1 MSNFQTTKSK
11 TRPTTYKHQRV
22 KNLPVSAVRINDT
35 FWAPKLNVIREVTAH
50 DVLNKFESDGAL
62 RNFDFVIVGEGGY
75 HSGEPWFDGLIYET
89 IRGISDILAV
99 HYDEV
104 LDKRVDMIIEKV
116 ALAQSAVGDGY
127 INTYTLLDRPNQRWG
142 DNGGNLRWQHDVYN
156 AGCLVEAAVHHYKAT
171 GKTTLL
177 EVGVKFAN
185 HMCDH
190 MGPPPKRNIVPAHSL
205 PEEALLKLYQ
215 LAIDEPALAKILN
228 TPFEASDYLDL
239 VTFWIGNRGNYED
252 RPCWG
257 EYAQDHKPVLEQE
270 EAVGH
275 AVRATLLY
283 TGLAAYHLSTGD
295 PNYLETAKKL
305 WNNIAHQ
312 KSHISGGVGAVHNEE
327 KFGQNY
333 ELPDD
338 GYLETCAGVG
348 MGYFSW
354 NLFLATG
361 ESQYIDTLETI
372 LYNILLAGRSMNG
385 HKYFY
390 ENPLVS
396 NGGHNR
402 WEWHSCPCCPPMIVK
417 MLPELPAFIYAHDED
432 GAFVN
437 LYVEGEVDMEIGGM
451 GVKLSQQT
459 DYPWEGSIGI
469 TVKPER
475 EARFQVRLRIPGW
488 CENYAIRVNNELTQY
503 SVENGYAV
511 INRVWGLS
519 DVIVLELDLNVDL
532 IEAHPYVTT
541 HENMVAI
548 KRGPML
554 YCLESMDNERY
565 VIKRGMAQYT
575 RESLDKGKGLKRL
588 LPEQPVF
595 ETDYV
600 KDFFDGAVIVHTK
613 DADNQDLIAIP
624 YPYWNNRSRGA
635 MNIWL
640 QYEKLN
646 ELSGWENQLYRKIPL
661 NTVSLN

>member
-1 MSNFQTTKSK
+1 MLNSGAVKGGNSTT
-11 TRPTTYKHQRV
+11 TFKHQRIR
-22 KNLPVSAVRINDT
+22 NLPVGAATITDG
-35 FWAPKLNVIREVTAH
+35 FWSPKLEVLRNVTAH

-62 RNFDFVIVGEGGY
+62 RNFDFVSEGKGGY

-99 HYDEV
+99 RRDEA
-104 LDKRVDMIIEKV
+104 LDRRVDAIIEKV
-116 ALAQSAVGDGY
+116 ARAQRAVGDGY

-156 AGCLVEAAVHHYKAT
+156 AGCLVEAGVHHYKAT

-177 EVGVKFAN
+177 VVAVRFAN
-185 HMCDH
+185 HMSEL

-205 PEEALLKLYQ
+205 PEEALLKLHQ
-215 LAIDEPALAKILN
+215 LAVDEPELAGAMN
-228 TPFEASDYLDL
+228 VPFEAQAYLEL
-239 VTFWIGNRGNYED
+239 VTFWIGNRGRFED
-252 RPCWG
+252 RPAWG
-257 EYAQDHKPVLEQE
+257 EYAQDHKPVLEQD

-283 TGLAAYHLSTGD
+283 TGLTALHLATGQE
-295 PNYLETAKKL
+295 NYLETAKKL
-305 WNNIAHQ
+305 WDNIAYR
-312 KSHISGGVGAVHNEE
+312 KSHISGGVGAVHEEE
-327 KFGQNY
+327 KFGRDY
-333 ELPDD
+333 ELPDN
-338 GYLETCAGVG
+338 GYLETCAAVG

-361 ESQYIDTLETI
+361 EGRYIDALENI
-372 LYNILLAGRSMNG
+372 VYNILLAGRSMNG

-417 MLPELPAFIYAHDED
+417 MLPELSAFIYACDEG

-437 LYVEGEVDMEIGGM
+437 LYIEGEAGMEIGGM
-451 GVKLSQQT
+451 GVKLAQRT
-459 DYPWEGSIGI
+459 AYPWDGS
-469 TVKPER
+469 VDLSVSPER

-488 CENYAIRVNNELTQY
+488 CGKHVIRVNGEAAEY
-503 SVENGYAV
+503 RVDNGYAV
-511 INRVWGLS
+511 LERQWTPG
-519 DVIVLELDLNVDL
+519 DVIRLELDMPVDL
-532 IEAHPYVTT
+532 IEAHPNVTT
-541 HENMVAI
+541 HANKVAI

-565 VIKRGMAQYT
+565 AIKRGMAQYT
-575 RESLDKGKGLKRL
+575 RESLNKGKGLKRQ
-588 LPEQPVF
+588 LPERPAF
-595 ETDYV
+595 ETEFV
-600 KDFFDGAVIVHTK
+600 KDFFDGAVIVRTQ
-613 DADNQDLIAIP
+613 DADNDELLAIP

-640 QYEKLN
+640 QYEKPSGL
-646 ELSGWENQLYRKIPL
+646 EGWENRLYRKVPAGPDGS
-661 NTVSLN
+661 N

>member
-1 MSNFQTTKSK
+1 MSA
-11 TRPTTYKHQRV
+11 TRTVRGSMSPTTFKYQRV
-22 KNLPVSAVRINDT
+22 RNLPVSAVTINDA
-35 FWAPKLNVIREVTAH
+35 FWSPKLNVIQNVTVH
-50 DVLNKFESDGAL
+50 DVLNKFESDGAM
-62 RNFDFVIVGEGGY
+62 RNFDFVSEGENGY
-75 HSGEPWFDGLIYET
+75 HCGEPWCDGLIYVT

-99 HYDEV
+99 HDDEA
-104 LDKRVDMIIEKV
+104 LDQRVDEIIEKV
-116 ALAQSAVGDGY
+116 ARAQRAVGDGY

-177 EVGVKFAN
+177 EVAVKFAN
-185 HMCDH
+185 HMSDL

-205 PEEALLKLYQ
+205 PEEALLKLSQ
-215 LAIDEPALAKILN
+215 LAVDEPELAEVMN
-228 TPFEASDYLDL
+228 VTFDASNYLDL
-239 VTFWIGNRGNYED
+239 VTFWIGNRGNFED
-252 RPCWG
+252 RPAWG
-257 EYAQDHKPVLEQE
+257 EYAQDHKPVLEQD

-283 TGLAAYHLSTGD
+283 TGVTAHYLSTGE
-295 PNYLETAKKL
+295 PGYLETAKKL
-305 WNNIAHQ
+305 WDNIAYQ

-327 KFGQNY
+327 KFGKNY

-361 ESQYIDTLETI
+361 EGRYIDTLETI

-396 NGGHNR
+396 SGGHNR

-417 MLPELPAFIYAHDED
+417 MLPELPAFVYAYDED

-437 LYVEGEVDMEIGGM
+437 LYAEGEAELKIQDL
-451 GVKLSQQT
+451 GVKLKQQT
-459 DYPWEGSIGI
+459 AYPWDGSVGI
-469 TVKPER
+469 TVMPER
-475 EARFQVRLRIPGW
+475 EAHFQIRLRIPGW
-488 CENYAIRVNNELTQY
+488 CESYSIRVNSEPVDF
-503 SVENGYAV
+503 SVNNGYAV
-511 INRVWGLS
+511 IEREWGRN
-519 DVIVLELDLNVDL
+519 DVIRLELDMPIDL
-532 IEAHPYVTT
+532 IEAHPNVTT
-541 HENMVAI
+541 HANKVAI

-554 YCLESMDNERY
+554 YCLESMDNERS

-575 RESLDKGKGLKRL
+575 RESLDKGKGLKRQ
-588 LPEQPVF
+588 LPQQPVF
-595 ETDYV
+595 EVEYV
-600 KDFFDGAVIVHTK
+600 KDFFDGAVIVRTK
-613 DADNQDLIAIP
+613 DAENNALIAIP

-640 QYEKLN
+640 QYEKRN
-646 ELSGWENQLYRKIPL
+646 ELDGWENRLYRKVQI
-661 NTVSLN
+661 